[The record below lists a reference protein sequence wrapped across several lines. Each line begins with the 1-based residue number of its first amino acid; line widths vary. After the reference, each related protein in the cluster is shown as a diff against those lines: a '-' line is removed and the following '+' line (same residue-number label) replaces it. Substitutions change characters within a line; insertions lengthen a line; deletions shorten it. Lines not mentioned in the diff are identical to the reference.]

1 VSPPSGIRK
10 LLVFIKLGGGP
21 NITPSTLRVGG
32 ATQLLE
38 AGHSV
43 SHTLLFAGGWTSE
56 KTLSAHLQLAKAAQ
70 TLAPVEIPTVAARRV
85 VPFSLVSMDPD
96 QARLLLT
103 DAASVKLFINY
114 RAAPIRTLTAYELE
128 LLKDSDSESTEAQIA
143 RKYHIIMELLSELQP
158 LVAKEHSMKAKAPK
172 SNKIRKQP
180 DSTGGEEP
188 PTPPPTS
195 TASGGAQGQRV
206 PYVPHTPPPVMAV
219 GAAASVDDVEFGSRE
234 PLDSRPWMTFD
245 SSRYCCEACAQA
257 CEEDGSDAFLTCQ
270 LCRRSVTYEHRA
282 SCGRTNFIACRLQI
296 CQACFE
302 DHECASSRQHRLA
315 YDRAPAVAKAAASA
329 AKDQMPAAVGTVLP
343 TPAAPAVAK
352 AAAPVVPAGRP
363 RGPAAAGATA
373 TSAREQGRRIPPK
386 GPPAEYV
393 ATIAPLGPRSS
404 ASLGL

>member
-1 VSPPSGIRK
+1 
-10 LLVFIKLGGGP
+10 
-21 NITPSTLRVGG
+21 
-32 ATQLLE
+32 
-38 AGHSV
+38 
-43 SHTLLFAGGWTSE
+43 
-56 KTLSAHLQLAKAAQ
+56 
-70 TLAPVEIPTVAARRV
+70 
-85 VPFSLVSMDPD
+85 MDPD

-103 DAASVKLFINY
+103 DAGSVKLFINY

-158 LVAKEHSMKAKAPK
+158 LVAKEHTTKAKAPK
-172 SNKIRKQP
+172 DNKIRKQP

-188 PTPPPTS
+188 PTPPSAS
-195 TASGGAQGQRV
+195 TASSGAQGQRV
-206 PYVPHTPPPVMAV
+206 PYVPHTPPPVKAV

-329 AKDQMPAAVGTVLP
+329 AKDQMPAAVSTVLPAPAAPAVAEAASPAAKDQMHAAVGTVLP

-393 ATIAPLGPRSS
+393 AMIAPLGPRSS